1 VRRNVS
7 MVYIIENNGV
17 YGLTKGQFS
26 ATADVGAKLK
36 TGIINELHPVD
47 CCLAGIELGATFVAR
62 SFSGDKRQLSAI
74 LKAAIA
80 HRGLCVIDVISPCVT
95 FNDHVGS
102 TKSYAYMKDHEEP
115 LHELDF
121 VPSFTDIEVEI
132 EEGESRVVE
141 LFDGSRLLLHKLE
154 QDYDP
159 TNRAH
164 ALEVLH
170 EATRRHEV
178 LTGILYVDSKQQTLT
193 QMLDMVDEPMATLP
207 ESRVRPSREVLDQ
220 INEEFR

>member
-1 VRRNVS
+1 
-7 MVYIIENNGV
+7 M
-17 YGLTKGQFS
+17 
-26 ATADVGAKLK
+26 GA
-36 TGIINELHPVD
+36 
-47 CCLAGIELGATFVAR
+47 A
-62 SFSGDKRQLSAI
+62 
-74 LKAAIA
+74 
-80 HRGLCVIDVISPCVT
+80 
-95 FNDHVGS
+95 
-102 TKSYAYMKDHEEP
+102 P
-115 LHELDF
+115 LE
-121 VPSFTDIEVEI
+121 
-132 EEGESRVVE
+132 E

-178 LTGILYVDSKQQTLT
+178 LTGILYVDTHQQTLT
-193 QMLDMVDEPMATLP
+193 QILDLVDEPLASLP